1 MDAVLKEELGSLF
14 VGVPDFYKAFFGDI
28 ENLEEAEIAVF
39 RRCKEGDSPIYSDEA
54 GWRDWPEHAT
64 QNEVLQWL
72 TSQVN
77 LFCDLAEEQGFTTN
91 TDRRIWARPNQRLQ
105 GSTAER
111 KLDVGF
117 IGGQDTDG
125 SNHHWSHILVPGELR
140 SNPDL
145 DTASRTWLNLG
156 RYVREMFAAQD
167 SHHFIVGFT
176 LCGSIMRLWEFDRAG
191 GIASL
196 PFNINKDGQQFV
208 SVVLGCL
215 WMNDEQLGFD
225 PTIRSSEGK
234 RFIEIV
240 RDGHPERLILDGLM
254 KRAPCVAG
262 RATTCWKAHCEGD
275 ESKTPLVIKDLWQYP
290 EREEE
295 GLLLREATEK
305 GVVNVARYYHHETE
319 RIGDKVDDICDN
331 VRKGLDMTKAQ
342 KFRHS
347 DCDISQRASEADDAV
362 RKGRTTDIR
371 SIGRKRS
378 SSNTDAPLP
387 LSKRACSSSPI
398 KGGRGHVVQN
408 RVHRRVIIRDY
419 GKPIYKASS
428 RVAMVTALEGCI
440 EGESSSIGIRFNAD

>member
-1 MDAVLKEELGSLF
+1 
-14 VGVPDFYKAFFGDI
+14 
-28 ENLEEAEIAVF
+28 
-39 RRCKEGDSPIYSDEA
+39 
-54 GWRDWPEHAT
+54 
-64 QNEVLQWL
+64 
-72 TSQVN
+72 
-77 LFCDLAEEQGFTTN
+77 
-91 TDRRIWARPNQRLQ
+91 
-105 GSTAER
+105 
-111 KLDVGF
+111 
-117 IGGQDTDG
+117 
-125 SNHHWSHILVPGELR
+125 
-140 SNPDL
+140 
-145 DTASRTWLNLG
+145 
-156 RYVREMFAAQD
+156 MFAAQD
-167 SHHFIVGFT
+167 SRRFIVGLT

-196 PFNINKDGQQFV
+196 PFDINKDGQQFV

-275 ESKTPLVIKDLWQYP
+275 ESKTPLVIKDSWQYP
-290 EREEE
+290 ERGEE

-305 GVVNVARYYHHETE
+305 GVVNVARYYHHETV
-319 RIGDKVDDICDN
+319 RTGNKVDDICDN

-347 DCDISQRASEADDAV
+347 DCDVSQQASEADDAV
-362 RKGRTTDIR
+362 RKGHTTDIR
-371 SIGRKRS
+371 SVGWKRS

-387 LSKRACSSSPI
+387 LSKRACPSSPI
-398 KGGRGHVVQN
+398 KGGRGHAVQN
-408 RVHRRVIIRDY
+408 KVHRHVIIRDY